1 MNLLRET
8 MTRPRIFV
16 RTFSATMSVLLCA
29 ALGASSAAQSRAVAS
44 QQPSPDPEIQAIR
57 AEIAAATP
65 YLNSTWTAI
74 FGAGKDSPKPPAIN
88 LYTGEKIKTPCGE
101 ILRGLTL
108 FCPRDNSI
116 YFDAA
121 FLARVDDRVRQEA
134 SAGVESAAVATA
146 AHEFGH
152 IIWKNLVLESTNE
165 QDKKFVALFAAPLA
179 APQPHKQ
186 DQAALQE
193 RLKAITSNSLYQEKL
208 AECFA
213 GATMLA
219 MQKAGKLTDE
229 QIHAAIAS
237 LRWATDST
245 DNLIDPATY
254 DLHRD
259 LHELYITDEYDEP
272 YVVLGIADRS
282 YYFSTGFSDGPA
294 ACSQHLT
301 ISW

>member
-1 MNLLRET
+1 MKVLRET
-8 MTRPRIFV
+8 MARPRIFV
-16 RTFSATMSVLLCA
+16 RLLLLGSLAAICAAGGQSSATQPR
-29 ALGASSAAQSRAVAS
+29 SAAPQTNAES
-44 QQPSPDPEIQAIR
+44 EIQSIR
-57 AEIAAATP
+57 AQMSAAAP
-65 YLNSTWTAI
+65 YFNSTWTAI
-74 FGAGKDSPKPPAIN
+74 FGTGKDVPQPPAIN
-88 LYTGEKIKTPCGE
+88 LYVGEKIKTPCGD
-101 ILRGLTL
+101 ILRGITL
-108 FCPRDNSI
+108 YCPRDNTI

-121 FLARVDDRVRQEA
+121 FLARVDERVHQEA
-134 SAGVESAAVATA
+134 TAGIESAAVATV

-152 IIWKNLVLESTNE
+152 LIWKNLVLKSTGDP
-165 QDKKFVALFAAPLA
+165 DKRFVALFAAPLA
-179 APQPHKQ
+179 SAQDGKQ
-186 DQAALQE
+186 DQAAFQE
-193 RLKAITSNSLYQEKL
+193 RLKAITSNATYQEKL

-213 GATMLA
+213 GATMLT
-219 MQKAGKLTDE
+219 MQKAGKLGDD

-245 DNLIDPATY
+245 DNLSDPATY

>member
-16 RTFSATMSVLLCA
+16 RFPLGASLAIICA
-29 ALGASSAAQSRAVAS
+29 AAGGSSAAQPRPLPPQSNLDR
-44 QQPSPDPEIQAIR
+44 EIEAIR
-57 AEIAAATP
+57 AQITLAVP
-65 YLNSTWTAI
+65 YFNSTWTSL
-74 FGAGKDSPKPPAIN
+74 FGADKDSLKAPAIN

-108 FCPRDNSI
+108 FCPRDNTI

-134 SAGVESAAVATA
+134 TAGVESAAVATV

-152 IIWKNLVLESTNE
+152 IIWKNLVLKSANE
-165 QDKKFVALFAAPLA
+165 QDKKFVALFAVPLA
-179 APQPHKQ
+179 SAESGKQ

-193 RLKAITSNSLYQEKL
+193 RLKAVTSNSLYQEKL

-213 GATMLA
+213 GSAMLT
-219 MQKAGKLTDE
+219 MQKAGKLTDD

-245 DNLIDPATY
+245 DNLVDPATY

-272 YVVLGIADRS
+272 YIVLGIADRS
-282 YYFSTGFSDGPA
+282 YYFSTGFSDGTA